1 MALDSHDGAEGGL
14 EAQLVTLYQEREKLE
29 RELGTS
35 DAHELVSMVKSL
47 EQQLGTL
54 YHDKESE
61 AAASATGSTD
71 PISEIR
77 SLRTHFAD
85 FGTPEVIYEVVDGRR
100 ALRAVWKSA
109 A

>member
-35 DAHELVSMVKSL
+35 DAHELVAMVRSL
-47 EQQLGTL
+47 EQQLGSL
-54 YHDKESE
+54 YHERESE
-61 AAASATGSTD
+61 TGGGSD
-71 PISEIR
+71 PASEIR
-77 SLRTHFAD
+77 SLRSQFAE
-85 FGTPEVIYEVVDGRR
+85 FGSPEIIYEAADGRR
-100 ALRAVWKSA
+100 LLRAVWKSA